1 MAVLYIRECR
11 FRCFANV
18 VILRIKTCH
27 CLVKGFRVEFVIH
40 TVLQTLVGFGQN
52 TQLFQ
57 VLAGC
62 FLFSPCQPG
71 FRFDFFDGLIRSQFA
86 FRPFVPIQQLRKQ
99 DGRSRT
105 AERFRQIRVIRH
117 GTPELPDT
125 VKSNRCHTAVSMRL
139 NLSKKYICPLP
150 VTRVVSRTLSPSGS
164 AITLSDT
171 QNSPISIARCMGM
184 FCRVR

>member
-1 MAVLYIRECR
+1 MAVLYIREWR
-11 FRCFANV
+11 FCCFANV
-18 VILRIKTCH
+18 AILCIKTYH
-27 CLVKGFRVEFVIH
+27 CLIKRFRVKFVVH
-40 TVLQTLVGFGQN
+40 AVLQPLVGFGQN
-52 TQLFQ
+52 AQLFQ

-62 FLFSPCQPG
+62 FLFAPCQPG
-71 FRFDFFDGLIRSQFA
+71 FCFDFFDGLIRSQFA
-86 FRPFVPIQQLRKQ
+86 FRSFVPVQQLRKQ
-99 DGRSRT
+99 DGRSRA

-117 GTPELPDT
+117 GTSEFPDT
-125 VKSNRCHTAVSMRL
+125 VKSDRSHTISMRL